1 MKKQRP
7 PKVYFVRTSERNGG
21 SAGGEKSPEPP
32 LTEIRW
38 RVLREG
44 ETYEQVAQKLTH
56 EYKTDALF
64 RLIETRQTA

>member
-1 MKKQRP
+1 M
-7 PKVYFVRTSERNGG
+7 YFVRTSETRG
-21 SAGGEKSPEPP
+21 SSASGEKSPERL

-38 RVLREG
+38 RVIREN

-64 RLIETRQTA
+64 KLIETRQTA